1 VVAIIISLTFYYY
14 SYRPKIMNSIPFTFD
29 TLIYSKKLQE
39 KGFTAE
45 QAEAQVE
52 MIKEIIDSQLA
63 TKLDIQDLKRDIQD
77 VKNELI
83 IKLGATII
91 GSVTALGIFLAVLAN
106 LH

>member
-1 VVAIIISLTFYYY
+1 
-14 SYRPKIMNSIPFTFD
+14 MNSIPFTFD